1 MSKIVV
7 IGAGVGGMA
16 TASRL
21 AKAGHKVAIYE
32 SSDRT
37 GGKCRTEWINGFAF
51 DTGPS
56 LLTLPAV
63 YKDFFLKTGKR
74 LENVLQISSVDP
86 AFSYH
91 FADGKKVQFS
101 NLAHHKTRAA
111 ISAAFGEA
119 SGDDWHKIMRRAER
133 MWSASRVQFVESEL
147 RSIFSLLKSK
157 SIFRDLIEIAPFTSL
172 RKLTNRYTNSPYIL
186 KIIDRYATY
195 TGSDP
200 RKVPAVL
207 LTIAFVEEAFGA
219 WHLKGGI
226 GKLSEALEQR
236 CRDLGVKIYLNQPVR
251 EILHQSEKVSGV
263 LLKNGEQISAEIV
276 VTNADSEIT
285 YSKLLP
291 NKPKVTRKAR
301 RNLTKSKPSLS
312 GFSLLIGLKPDLTGK
327 VQLSHHNVYFPDN
340 YDDEF
345 DAIFMRNEPA
355 PDPAIYICA
364 PKDETMVKNPGE
376 ESWFVLVNAPRHEPG
391 IGFDWKKPGVKE
403 SYAQLILD
411 KMTERGLDIRERIV
425 LMEIRTPA
433 DLEERVNAPGGS
445 IYGTSSNG
453 ARSAFLRAKNRSPL
467 AGLYCV
473 GGSAHPGG
481 GLPLVGISAEIVADA
496 IGKA

>member
-1 MSKIVV
+1 MSKVLV
-7 IGAGVGGMA
+7 IGAGVGGM
-16 TASRL
+16 TAAARL
-21 AKAGHKVAIYE
+21 AKSGHKVAIYE
-32 SSDRT
+32 ASART

-74 LENVLQISSVDP
+74 LEHVLNIIPVDP
-86 AFSYH
+86 AFSYR
-91 FADGKKVQFS
+91 FADGKEVIFS
-101 NLAHHKTRAA
+101 NLSHHKTRDA
-111 ISAAFGEA
+111 IVAAFGESA
-119 SGDDWHKIMRRAER
+119 GNDWHKIMSRAER

-147 RSIFSLLKSK
+147 KSVFHLLKSK
-157 SIFRDLIEIAPFTSL
+157 SLITDLIEIAPFTSL
-172 RKLTNRYTNSPYIL
+172 RKLTNRYTNSPYIR

-200 RKVPAVL
+200 RRVPAVL

-226 GKLSEALEQR
+226 GKLSEALEER
-236 CRDLGVKIYLNQPVR
+236 CRDLGVEIFLDTPVA
-251 EILHQSEKVSGV
+251 EILHQKNQVTGI
-263 LLKNGEQISAEIV
+263 LLKNGTQITADIV
-276 VTNADSEIT
+276 VANADSEII

-291 NKPKVTRKAR
+291 NKPKVTQKAR
-301 RNLTKSKPSLS
+301 RNLAKSIPSLS
-312 GFSLLIGLKPDLTGK
+312 GFSLLIGLKADTSGGPS
-327 VQLSHHNVYFPDN
+327 LSHHSVLFPEN

-345 DAIFMRNEPA
+345 DAIFKRKEPV

-364 PKDETMVKNPGE
+364 PKDETMVQNPGD
-376 ESWFVLVNAPRHEPG
+376 ESIFVLVNAPRHEPEG
-391 IGFDWKKPGVKE
+391 GCDWNKPGLKE
-403 SYAQLILD
+403 SYAQLIIKKLA
-411 KMTERGLDIRERIV
+411 ERNVDIRERISV
-425 LMEIRTPA
+425 MEIRTPA
-433 DLEERVNAPGGS
+433 DLEQSVNAPGGS

-453 ARSAFLRAKNRSPL
+453 ARSAFRRAKNRSPL
-467 AGLYCV
+467 KGLYCV

-481 GLPLVGISAEIVADA
+481 GLPLVGISAEIVANA